1 MEKDF
6 INYTKEGI
14 GDDVLFLHG
23 WGGDKNSFKAIYSK
37 LQDIS
42 YTAVDLWGFGKSP
55 LSDPNGFSVIDY
67 ADKLADF
74 IKSQNY
80 KNLTVV
86 GHSFGGRIAVVLAA
100 NYPQLI
106 NKLVLT
112 DAAGLKRFKL
122 KVFLK
127 VLRYKTKKRFF
138 KKTDPSKHA
147 SADYNAAKGALRATL
162 IKTVKQDLSKF
173 AKKIKCP
180 TLIVWGEKDTETP
193 LWIAKKY
200 KRLIKDS
207 GLVVIKNAGHFC
219 FLEDVNLYTR
229 VLSCFIKGERQ

>member
-1 MEKDF
+1 MNDY

-23 WGGDKNSFKAIYSK
+23 WGGDLNSFRAVYSRLK
-37 LQDIS
+37 NIT

-55 LSDPNGFSVIDY
+55 LPDQNGLSVNDY
-67 ADKLADF
+67 ADKLALF

-100 NYPQLI
+100 KYPQLI
-106 NKLVLT
+106 SKLVLT

-127 VLRYKTKKRFF
+127 ILRYKIKKRFS
-138 KKTDPSKHA
+138 KKVDPSKFGG
-147 SADYNAAKGALRATL
+147 ADYNAAKGALRATL
-162 IKTVKQDLSKF
+162 IKTVKQDLSKY

-200 KRLIKDS
+200 KRLIADS
-207 GLVVIKNAGHFC
+207 GLVIIKNAGHFC
-219 FLEDVNLYTR
+219 FLDDVNLYTN
-229 VLSCFIKGERQ
+229 VLNSFLTGGK